1 MLLFDAINTHFKSIV
16 AHLQHA
22 SRTERSVQ
30 LYNECIAAMESAN
43 VAGDDAAFILIA
55 QTFGLVIDQAGY
67 SEESIAWLKDA
78 QARAERLSE
87 PDEQAH
93 LLHLI
98 GRAYYSRGEYQ
109 VALEYWANGMKIA
122 KACDDYINWAWCKL
136 GVGQICDALDATALA
151 VQVFSELGK
160 SLDTLDGSERR
171 LPVSQRARFLVRL
184 RELRVINTVNLAVN
198 ELGLGQLDSALGK
211 FESARAQAHAQG
223 LEDIA
228 AECEVRIAE
237 VAADKGDTMLAL
249 NLLEPAQRALEACAH
264 HWGLATMF
272 LLRARCQ
279 AMRSDFKTALLS
291 ARQAQAAAAKANA
304 THISLRIA
312 LEISD
317 IAEKTGDLA
326 LQVEALKSAIQL
338 KSALEM
344 GSRNQTLRALRE
356 LAMVRNEAGQS

>member
-1 MLLFDAINTHFKSIV
+1 MLLFDAINADFKSVV

-22 SRTERSVQ
+22 SRTERSVD
-30 LYNECIAAMESAN
+30 LYKECIAAMEMAN
-43 VAGDDAAFILIA
+43 KAGDDAAFILFA

-67 SEESIAWLKDA
+67 SEDSIAWLKDA
-78 QARAERLSE
+78 QARAERMEE

-122 KACDDYINWAWCKL
+122 KACDGYINWAWCKL
-136 GVGQICDALDATALA
+136 GIGQICDALDATALA

-160 SLDTLDGSERR
+160 SLELLDGSERR

-198 ELGLGQLDSALGK
+198 ELRLGLHDKALGK
-211 FESARAQAHAQG
+211 FESARAQARSLG

-237 VAADKGDTMLAL
+237 VAAEKGDTKHAL
-249 NLLEPAQRALEACAH
+249 ELLVPAEQALEACTH
-264 HWGLATMF
+264 PWGLATLF
-272 LLRARCQ
+272 LLRAHCL
-279 AMRSDFKTALLS
+279 AAASDFKAAMQS
-291 ARQAQAAAAKANA
+291 ANLARVSAAKANA
-304 THISLRIA
+304 THISLRIEQ
-312 LEISD
+312 EISD
-317 IAEKTGDLA
+317 IAEKTGELP
-326 LQVEALKSAIQL
+326 LQVQALKSAIQL
-338 KSALEM
+338 KSALEQ
-344 GSRNQTLRALRE
+344 GSRNQTLRALQE
-356 LAMVRNEAGQS
+356 LAMVRNETGPN

>member
-1 MLLFDAINTHFKSIV
+1 MLLFDAINTKFKSVV

-22 SRTERSVQ
+22 SRIERSVE
-30 LYNECIAAMESAN
+30 LYNECIASMESAN
-43 VAGDDAAFILIA
+43 AMGDDAAFILMA

-78 QARAERLSE
+78 QARAERMGE

-98 GRAYYSRGEYQ
+98 GRAYYSRGEYH
-109 VALEYWANGMKIA
+109 VALEYWASGMKIA
-122 KACDDYINWAWCKL
+122 RACDDYINWAWCKL

-151 VQVFSELGK
+151 VQVFSELGA

-184 RELRVINTVNLAVN
+184 GELRVINTVNLAVN
-198 ELGLGQLDSALGK
+198 ELRLGLHNNALAK
-211 FESARAQAHAQG
+211 FEAARAQAHTQE

-228 AECEVRIAE
+228 AECDVRIAE
-237 VAADKGDTMLAL
+237 VAADKGDMQRAL
-249 NLLEPAQRALEACAH
+249 ELLEPAERALEACHH

-279 AMRSDFKTALLS
+279 AARSDFKNALLS
-291 ARQAQAAAAKANA
+291 ARQAEAAAAKANA
-304 THISLRIA
+304 THISLRIE
-312 LEISD
+312 LQISE
-317 IAEKTGDLA
+317 IAEKTADLP
-326 LQVEALKSAIQL
+326 LQVAALKSAIQL
-338 KSALEM
+338 KAALEQ